1 MQTRLQASI
10 LATDAGAEANDI
22 LRSCVQC
29 GFCTATCPTYQLTGD
44 ELDGPRGRIWLM
56 KEMLERD
63 AAGAQTQLHLDRCLG
78 CRACETTCPSGVRYG
93 RLLEIGREHL
103 EERVPRTRRDRLLR
117 RLLLA
122 FVPWPRRFRPILRTG
137 QWLRPLLPRRLRD
150 KVPALQR
157 MPSGRPPLSDQQQ
170 YPRRVILLAGCVQ
183 SLATPNTNHATR
195 RVLNRLGIGGL
206 EARNAVC
213 CGALPQHLSVP
224 ETARDMARRNVD
236 AWWPLIEAGASRLV
250 MTASG
255 CGVHV
260 KDYGHVL
267 ASDPDYAGRAAKIAE
282 LTVDLAE
289 FIAAEDLEGWRLPQ
303 TPRVAWH
310 SPCTLQH
317 GQQVTGTVEGL
328 LDGIGCRRVPV
339 ADAHLCCGS
348 AGTYSIL
355 QEDMSTALRDA
366 KLAALEAESPDVIV
380 TANIGCQMHLAGAAG
395 IPVRHWVELLESAAP
410 VDSGH

>member
-63 AAGAQTQLHLDRCLG
+63 AAGAQTQAHLDRCLG

-103 EERVPRTRRDRLLR
+103 EERVPRSRRDRLLR
-117 RLLLA
+117 WLLLA

-137 QWLRPLLPRRLRD
+137 QMLRPLLPRRLRE
-150 KVPALQR
+150 KVPVRQQLSGQLPDQR
-157 MPSGRPPLSDQQQ
+157 Q
-170 YPRRVILLAGCVQ
+170 YPRQVVLLAGCVQ
-183 SLATPNTNHATR
+183 SLATPVTNRATR
-195 RVLNRLGIGGL
+195 QVLNHLGIGGL
-206 EARNAVC
+206 EASAAVC
-213 CGALPQHLSVP
+213 CGALPQHLSEP
-224 ETARDMARRNVD
+224 EAARAMARRNVD
-236 AWWPLIEAGASRLV
+236 AWWPLLEAGASRLV

-260 KDYGHVL
+260 RDYGHVL
-267 ASDPDYAGRAAKIAE
+267 AGDPDYASRAAEIAAR
-282 LTVDLAE
+282 TVDLAE
-289 FIAAEDLEGWRLPQ
+289 FLAEEALEDWRLPEA
-303 TPRVAWH
+303 PRVAWH

-317 GQQVTGTVEGL
+317 GQRVTGTVERL

-355 QEDMSTALRDA
+355 EEDMSVALRDA
-366 KLAALEAESPDVIV
+366 KLAALTADAPEVIV
-380 TANIGCQMHLAGAAG
+380 TANIGCQMQLAGATA
-395 IPVRHWVELLESAAP
+395 IPVRHWVELLAAAAP
-410 VDSGH
+410 VDPGR